1 MPRYFVNCTAPTSDE
16 AHDAAARHGR
26 VLSVRIHLGNQ
37 PGKREWVYGLAE
49 IELPEEET
57 DAKADS

>member
-1 MPRYFVNCTAPTSDE
+1 VTRYFINCSAPSSDE

-26 VLSVRIHLGNQ
+26 VIAVRIHLGNQ

-49 IELPEEET
+49 IELTEKIGEN
-57 DAKADS
+57 DAD